1 MKAVNQNKKVF
12 GVCKNGKVYGN
23 PNLGVVN
30 LYQYFGERKF
40 SNMSITEKVGYQTY
54 IDIKATNNFKLYQ
67 VVNNELVQ
75 VQSDVPNKLV
85 VKGGPNQSETED
97 SVLIYNGDG
106 TFSITKRSYD
116 YPRDSKMAI
125 GLASDIYVGILDANN
140 MPFYTDTDIF
150 SSRTPST
157 SDFSGYIV
165 SNYTSSVIYIPIKNI
180 NIEINNEL
188 DMSSENSLN
197 GEYSD
202 STQNYYSTQWGPGD
216 SRMVSAKIV
225 ITTLTL
231 KSVYK

>member
-1 MKAVNQNKKVF
+1 MKTVNKNKKVF

-30 LYQYFGERKF
+30 LYQHFGGRKF
-40 SNMSITEKVGYQTY
+40 SNMSITEKTGYQTY

-67 VVNNELVQ
+67 VANNELVQ

-106 TFSITKRSYD
+106 TFSITERSYD

-125 GLASDIYVGILDANN
+125 GLVSDIYVGILDANN

-150 SSRTPST
+150 SSRTLSN
-157 SDFSGYIV
+157 SNFSGYIV
-165 SNYTSSVIYIPIKNI
+165 SNYTGSDIDITIKNI
-180 NIEINNEL
+180 NIEINDGL

-197 GEYSD
+197 GQY
-202 STQNYYSTQWGPGD
+202 STQKYYSTQWGPGQ
-216 SRMVSAKIV
+216 SRM
-225 ITTLTL
+225 ITLLPYSTLTL

>member
-1 MKAVNQNKKVF
+1 MKTVNKNKKVF

-30 LYQYFGERKF
+30 LYQHFGGRKF
-40 SNMSITEKVGYQTY
+40 SNMSITEKTGYQTY
-54 IDIKATNNFKLYQ
+54 IDINTTNNFKLYQ

-85 VKGGPNQSETED
+85 VKGGPNQSKTED

-106 TFSITKRSYD
+106 TFSITTRSYD
-116 YPRDSKMAI
+116 YPRDSKLAI
-125 GLASDIYVGILDANN
+125 SLTSDIYVGILDANN
-140 MPFYTDTDIF
+140 MPFYTDKDIF
-150 SSRTPST
+150 SSRTT
-157 SDFSGYIV
+157 TNSDFKGYIV
-165 SNYTSSVIYIPIKNI
+165 SNYTSSNIDITVKNI

-197 GEYSD
+197 GEYSI
-202 STQNYYSTQWGPGD
+202 QNYYPTQFGPGE
-216 SRMVSAKIV
+216 SSMRFMML
-225 ITTLTL
+225 TPTLTL

>member
-1 MKAVNQNKKVF
+1 MKTVNKNKKVF

-30 LYQYFGERKF
+30 LYQSIKNQHKF
-40 SNMSITEKVGYQTY
+40 SNMSITEKTGYQTY
-54 IDIKATNNFKLYQ
+54 LNIETTNNFKLYQ

-116 YPRDSKMAI
+116 YPRDDKLSI
-125 GLASDIYVGILDANN
+125 GLTSDIYVGILDANN
-140 MPFYTDTDIF
+140 MPFYTDTNIF
-150 SSRTPST
+150 YLGST
-157 SDFSGYIV
+157 TNSNFSGYIV
-165 SNYTSSVIYIPIKNI
+165 SNYTSSDIDLLIKNI

-197 GEYSD
+197 GQYSIQ
-202 STQNYYSTQWGPGD
+202 SYYPTQLGPGESSVRFIPLD
-216 SRMVSAKIV
+216 
-225 ITTLTL
+225 TTLTL